1 MNYLT
6 NLRGAEGRLTFCPAK
21 ERKVM
26 KTRKDQQ
33 KKQSRSDWQKIVD
46 DAGFKGAQ
54 IIETHS
60 VEVQNRFGGNSIML
74 NPAEQVIYDVISG
87 AEMHHQYKLV
97 QRGIDWFIKNNI
109 EAYSILLD

>member
-1 MNYLT
+1 
-6 NLRGAEGRLTFCPAK
+6 
-21 ERKVM
+21 M

-33 KKQSRSDWQKIVD
+33 EEQSRSDWQKIVD

-60 VEVQNRFGGNSIML
+60 VEVQNRFGGSSIML